1 MNDEPVMAASAAA
14 KDTNECFIDAARA
27 SCETSINNTGVGEWL
42 GQALDRL
49 GKSEAEN
56 WRMRDELAFALSTYE
71 HTSAE
76 LKLVSKLLDVLNEA
90 QHVQFPKNHVVFEG
104 GLDVFWANTI
114 AGSVCFDSTNKR
126 WVYLL
131 TNKYQKPEGEVNDE

>member
-1 MNDEPVMAASAAA
+1 MNDEPIMAASAAA
-14 KDTNECFIDAARA
+14 KDLNECFIDAARA
-27 SCETSINNTGVGEWL
+27 SCEMSINNFGVGKWL

-56 WRMRDELAFALSTYE
+56 SRLRDELMYALGYYQ
-71 HTSAE
+71 HTSGE
-76 LKLVSKLLDVLNEA
+76 LKFVSKLLDVLNERPLQA
-90 QHVQFPKNHVVFEG
+90 QHVKFEG
-104 GLDVFWANTI
+104 GLDVLRANTI

-131 TNKYQKPEGEVNDE
+131 TREYEKPEGEVDDE